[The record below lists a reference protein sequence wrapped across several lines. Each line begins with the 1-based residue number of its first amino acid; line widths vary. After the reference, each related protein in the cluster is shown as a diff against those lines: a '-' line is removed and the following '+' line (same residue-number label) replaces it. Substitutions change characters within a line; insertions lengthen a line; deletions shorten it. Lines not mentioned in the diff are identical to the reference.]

1 MRKLVLTLTI
11 CCLSLSTFSVLS
23 NRNFV
28 LDSSNKLISWKINSN
43 DSVSKEIAL
52 LKTPG
57 YNTDKWVNG
66 IVPGTVFGS
75 YVAEGYEK
83 DPNYGDNIYNVNK
96 AKYERNFWYR
106 TQFNLPVSYSKKKVW
121 LNFEG
126 VNRDADIYLNGTFLG
141 KLQGI
146 VHRGRY
152 EISSLLKNDAPNV
165 LAVLVY
171 LPITPLNCS
180 ASPTYISSAS
190 WDWMPWVPG
199 LNMGITDNVFITTN
213 DEVTIEDPWIRTK
226 VPSINT
232 GDISVA
238 LTLKNKAT
246 NAVSGTLKGIIQPGN
261 IEFSQQVDL
270 ASLETKE
277 IKLDKSTFS
286 QLSIA
291 NPKLWWPNGYGDPN
305 MYSCNLIY
313 SVDGVVSDSLNVPFG
328 IKEYSYDAEGNI
340 MHIKING
347 KRVFLK
353 GGNWGM
359 SDYMLRCRD
368 DEYDTKLRLHKELNF
383 NMIRNWIGSTT
394 DAEFYQACDKY
405 GIMVWDDF
413 WLITTFIY
421 WPRDKVVF
429 KNNVEEKIKRN
440 RNHPCIA
447 VWCGMNEATPPAD
460 YDSIYAQA
468 IRKYDGNDR
477 HYHPNSNSVNLS
489 SSGPWQCYAPEAY
502 FDSPPRMFGAIESWG
517 LRTELG
523 TPVFTTYESFKEFI
537 PEDKM
542 WPRNEMWNKHFFGP
556 SASNANPDGYFK
568 SLESRYGTA
577 NNIMD
582 FCSKAQLLNIE
593 TNKGMF
599 EGWMHNMWEDAS
611 GLLIWMSQSA
621 YPSMV
626 WQTYD
631 YYYDLNGAYW
641 GAKKACEPIHVQ
653 LSSSTNGVEVTNT
666 SGIDYTNVKVSA
678 EIFDF
683 NGQKFASLDSSVTVD
698 VLSNTVKKCFNID
711 YSKNLAINKPVTVSS
726 TESGSNTA
734 AKAVDG
740 SQSSRWASLGTNDQ
754 WIYVDLQK
762 EETINGVLLY
772 WESAYGKSYKIQ
784 TSNDAVTWTDAFS
797 TTTGNGGKD
806 EILFSA
812 PVTARYVK
820 MLGIA
825 RGTGF
830 GYSLYEFEVY
840 KSIPKP
846 MPAVYFVRLK
856 LKNEADSLLSENF
869 YWRGLDNSNFTA
881 LANLPVFDPEVAS
894 ETTIIGDYT
903 HMKVHVTNPVKSGG
917 VAFAVRIIPVFAG
930 SEKRILPVFMD
941 DNYITLMPGETRAIS
956 LEFKTSLLNGEQ
968 VKLLVKPFHVDKTSP
983 PNAIDEVEISPASIF
998 IYPNP
1003 VKDVLYVK
1011 GLESNAI
1018 LSVYD
1023 MNGRKIRQ
1031 CSDTEM
1037 NVSDLPSGLY
1047 IIRILVGKNGY
1058 INTKFFKK

>member
-1 MRKLVLTLTI
+1 MKKMLVVFSI
-11 CCLSLSTFSVLS
+11 CCICLNSFSISL
-23 NRNFV
+23 NRKFV
-28 LDSSNKLISWKINSN
+28 MDSSNELISWKINSN
-43 DSVSKEIAL
+43 DSVSKDIAL
-52 LKTPG
+52 LKAPG
-57 YNTDKWVNG
+57 YNTDKWVKVL
-66 IVPGTVFGS
+66 VPGTIFGS
-75 YVAEGYEK
+75 FVAEGYEK

-96 AKYERNFWYR
+96 ARYERNFWYR
-106 TQFNLPVSYSKKKVW
+106 TEFSLPTGFSSGKVW

-126 VNRDADIYLNGTFLG
+126 VNRDADIYFNGTYLG

-146 VHRGRY
+146 VHRGKY
-152 EISSLLKNDAPNV
+152 DITALVKNQEPNV

-171 LPITPLNCS
+171 LPVTPLNCS
-180 ASPTYISSAS
+180 ASPTYISSAG

-199 LNMGITDNVFITTN
+199 LNMGITDNVYITTSGG
-213 DEVTIEDPWIRTK
+213 VTIEDPWIRTK
-226 VPSINT
+226 VPSATT

-238 LTLKNKAT
+238 MTLKNKDA
-246 NAVSGTLKGIIQPGN
+246 NAVSGTLKGVINPGN
-261 IEFSQQVDL
+261 IEFTQQIDL
-270 ASLETKE
+270 ASLQTKE
-277 IKLDKSTFS
+277 IKLDKTTFS

-305 MYSCNLIY
+305 MYSCDLTY
-313 SVDGVVSDSLNVPFG
+313 TVDGVVSDSLNVPFG
-328 IKEYSYDAEGNI
+328 IKEYSCDTLSGI
-340 MHIKING
+340 MHISING
-347 KRVFLK
+347 KCLFIK

-359 SDYMLRCRD
+359 SEYMLRCRD
-368 DEYDTKLRLHKELNF
+368 DEYDTKLRLHKEMNF

-394 DAEFYQACDKY
+394 DAEFYKACDKY

-413 WLITTFIY
+413 WLITTYIY
-421 WPRDKVVF
+421 WPRDKAVF

-460 YDSIYAQA
+460 YDSIYVQA
-468 IRKYDGNDR
+468 IRKYDANDR
-477 HYHPNSNSVNLS
+477 YYQPNSNSGNLS
-489 SSGPWQCYAPEAY
+489 GSGPWQCYAPEGY
-502 FDSPPRMFGAIESWG
+502 FDSPPRMFGAPESWG
-517 LRTELG
+517 MRTEIG

-542 WPRNEMWNKHFFGP
+542 WPRNDMWDKHFFGP
-556 SASNANPDGYFK
+556 SAANANPDSYYN

-577 NNIMD
+577 NNIKD

-593 TNKGMF
+593 TNKAMF
-599 EGWMHNMWEDAS
+599 EGWMHNMWADAS
-611 GLLIWMSQSA
+611 GILTWMSQSA

-653 LSSSTNGVEVTNT
+653 MSPSTNGVEVTNS
-666 SGIDYTNVKVSA
+666 SGMDYTNLKVSA

-711 YSKNLAINKPVTVSS
+711 YSKNLALNKSVTVSS
-726 TESGSNTA
+726 TEAGSNTA

-740 SQSSRWASLGTNDQ
+740 SQASRWASLGTNDQ

-762 EETINGVLLY
+762 EETIAGVLLY

-806 EILFSA
+806 EILFTA
-812 PVTARYVK
+812 PVTAGYVK

-825 RGTGF
+825 RGTGY

-840 KSIPKP
+840 KTMPKP

-856 LKNEADSLLSENF
+856 LKNEADSLLSENL
-869 YWRGLDNSNFTA
+869 YWRGLDNSNFSA
-881 LANLPVFDPEVAS
+881 LINLPVFDLNVNS
-894 ETTIIGDYT
+894 ETQTIGDYT
-903 HMKVHVTNPVKSGG
+903 HLKAHITNPVLSGG
-917 VAFAVRIIPVFAG
+917 VAFAVRVIPVYA
-930 SEKRILPVFMD
+930 STDKRILPVFMD
-941 DNYITLMPGETRAIS
+941 DNYVTIMPGETKDVS
-956 LEFKTSLLNGEQ
+956 MEFKTSLLNGDQ
-968 VKLLVKPFHVDKTSP
+968 VKLIVQPFHVDQTITPSS
-983 PNAIDEVEISPASIF
+983 IEEVEKSANSVF
-998 IYPNP
+998 VYPNP
-1003 VKDVLYVK
+1003 VQNVLYVK
-1011 GLESNAI
+1011 GLDNNAVI
-1018 LSVYD
+1018 SVYD
-1023 MNGRKIRQ
+1023 MNGRKIWQ
-1031 CSDTEM
+1031 VSDSEM
-1037 NVSDLPSGLY
+1037 NVSALPTGLY
-1047 IIRILVGKNGY
+1047 ILRILDGKNGF
-1058 INTKFFKK
+1058 INKKFFKN